1 MKRLLALLA
10 LVATG
15 ALVIAGC
22 GGDSGG
28 GKDFNAQDVSFA
40 RDMIPHHEQA
50 VEMSDLVPTR
60 TQNPSVLALAAQIKQ
75 AQDPEITTMKG
86 FLTAWGEP
94 LQGGGPDE
102 HAGHGGGSAS
112 MHGMVSDADMGALRN
127 ASGTD
132 FDRLFL
138 THMTAHHE
146 GAIEMAK
153 AELSK
158 GRHQPAKDLAQR
170 ITTSQEREI
179 SEMKT
184 LLAGLA

>member
-1 MKRLLALLA
+1 MKRLFALLA
-10 LVATG
+10 LVAVG

-28 GKDFNAQDVSFA
+28 AKDFNAQDVSFA

-50 VEMSDLVPTR
+50 VEMSDLAPTR
-60 TQNPSVLALAAQIKQ
+60 TQNPRVLALAAQIKQ
-75 AQDPEITTMKG
+75 AQDPEIATMKG

-94 LQGGGPDE
+94 LQGGSDE

-112 MHGMVSDADMGALRN
+112 MHGMVSDGDMGALRN

-146 GAIEMAK
+146 GAIVMAQAEMAK
-153 AELSK
+153 GK
-158 GRHQPAKDLAQR
+158 HQPAKDLAQR

-184 LLAGLA
+184 LLAGLT